1 MDTAGIG
8 GVEGSKAYPGGRADG
23 LDVQVRE
30 EGRWRGRWWRKH
42 CKGDSVGRLLAP
54 LGAGRDFG
62 QQRPAGRKA
71 LVPGMEKKSP
81 NGES

>member
-8 GVEGSKAYPGGRADG
+8 GVEGSKAYLGGRADG

-42 CKGDSVGRLLAP
+42 CKGDTVGRLRAP

-62 QQRPAGRKA
+62 QQCPVGRKA

-81 NGES
+81 N